1 MQISLKHSDHHF
13 KSGKMGAISLSDAA
27 FRTHP
32 HLCYPFVSSASHC
45 DLSSYFGF
53 NWHSLI
59 RRKYSNSIR
68 LSKTLCFAPI
78 HREVRCKGDLLSK
91 SFSSRGDSANT
102 LTDVIDNGD
111 DNSSGRSELL
121 EVNEN
126 ELLEARQDLS
136 EARARLEATEKE
148 RVELLEEL
156 ARSEAKQEEYM
167 ATIMHDKNL
176 AIAELE
182 AAKALFNQNLQ
193 ESVEEKFNLESKLVL
208 AKQDAVE
215 LAVQVEKL
223 AEISFQQATAHI
235 LEDAELRVSAAET
248 SAAEAAYQIEERIRN
263 AIEGTIMSVVEKS
276 KEAIEKALAVAE
288 TASEQSTKVMA
299 TFTDSI
305 PVGEIASIQSQ
316 NLKLQNSIDDL
327 KSQLSLSRSEADKLK
342 LELKQAREQANAI
355 ELRASDA
362 LKALLEYQESSRK
375 KSLQQEE
382 EVKSL
387 MEKMKK
393 DAADKQKAASKAIKA
408 ELNAIKAAV
417 ESAKE
422 TTRSKDEAYLRRCEA
437 LQKSLKASE
446 AASKMW
452 RQRAELAESLLLKE
466 GPLGEREED
475 AKFVV
480 NGGRID
486 LLMDDDSQ
494 KWKLLSDGPR
504 REIPDW
510 MARRIRSI
518 CPKFPPRKV
527 DISEALTSKF
537 KSLNLPNPSEV
548 WSIAQEK
555 TKEGD
560 TLIEHVIEKEIIEK
574 KRKALERALQRKT
587 IQWQKTPEQTKL
599 EPGTGT
605 GREIVF
611 QGFNWES
618 WRRQWYLELAPKAA
632 DLSRCGITAVWFPPP
647 TESVAPQGYM
657 PSDLYN
663 LNSAYGSV
671 EELKYCIEEMHN
683 QDLLALGDVVLNH
696 RCAHKQSPNG
706 VWNIFGGKLAWGPD
720 AIVCDDPNFQ
730 GRGNPS
736 SGDIFHA
743 APNIDHSQDFVRRDV
758 KEWLNWLRNDIGFDG
773 WRLDFVR
780 GFSGGYVKEYIEASN
795 PAFAIGEYWDSLA
808 YEGGN
813 LCYNQDAHRQRIVN
827 WINATGGTSS
837 AFDVTTKGILHSAL
851 HNEYWRLIDPQ
862 GKPTGVMGWWP
873 SRAVT
878 FLENHDTGS
887 TQGHWPFPRDKL
899 TQGYAYILTHPGT
912 PVVFYDHF
920 YDFGIHDII
929 TELIEARKRAA
940 IHCRSPVKIFHATGD
955 GYAAQVGDTLVMKL
969 GHFDWNPSKEVN
981 LDGSWQMFVDKGS
994 DYRLWL
1000 RQ

>member
-1 MQISLKHSDHHF
+1 MKYQAKRATKSD
-13 KSGKMGAISLSDAA
+13 KCEDMSAILLSDAVL
-27 FRTHP
+27 RTLPCHRNGFSGKQNCHNLVFDHKWHP
-32 HLCYPFVSSASHC
+32 MAVIHKTFPKKKRKSLYASAWPSRSRLVVCSSM
-45 DLSSYFGF
+45 G
-53 NWHSLI
+53 
-59 RRKYSNSIR
+59 
-68 LSKTLCFAPI
+68 
-78 HREVRCKGDLLSK
+78 
-91 SFSSRGDSANT
+91 GDSGEDFTNFF
-102 LTDVIDNGD
+102 DDGD
-111 DNSSGRSELL
+111 GPSGKSKVL
-121 EVNEN
+121 EIGEN
-126 ELLEARQDLS
+126 ELLATRESLS
-136 EARARLEATEKE
+136 EARKREEAIEKE
-148 RVELLEEL
+148 RDKLLEEL
-156 ARSEAKQEEYM
+156 ARSEAKQQEYM
-167 ATIMHDKNL
+167 ATIMHDKEL
-176 AIAELE
+176 AVAELE
-182 AAKALFNQNLQ
+182 AAKALFHQKLQ
-193 ESVEEKFNLESKLVL
+193 ESVEEKFNLESQLVL
-208 AKQDAVE
+208 AKQDALE

-223 AEISFQQATAHI
+223 AEIAFQQATSHI
-235 LEDAELRVSAAET
+235 LEDAQLRVAAAET
-248 SAAEAAYQIEERIRN
+248 SAAEAACQIEEQIRS
-263 AIEGTIMSVVEKS
+263 ATEGTILSIVKQS
-276 KEAIEKALAVAE
+276 RDAIEKALAVAQAAGDY
-288 TASEQSTKVMA
+288 TAKAMA
-299 TFTDSI
+299 AFTDDLNPVEEIVSI
-305 PVGEIASIQSQ
+305 KSKNV
-316 NLKLQNSIDDL
+316 KLQNALTDL
-327 KSQLSLSRSEADKLK
+327 ESQLLGSKNEIGRLK
-342 LELKQAREQANAI
+342 LELEQTLQRANAY
-355 ELRASDA
+355 ELQVYNAE
-362 LKALLEYQESSRK
+362 KQLLEFQESTRK
-375 KSLQQEE
+375 AAHQQEE
-382 EVKSL
+382 EVRVL
-387 MEKMKK
+387 LEKMKK
-393 DAADKQKAASKAIKA
+393 DSADRRKAASKAFKV
-408 ELNAIKAAV
+408 ELETIKAAL
-417 ESAKE
+417 EAAKE
-422 TTRSKDEAYLRRCEA
+422 AAHSKDEAYMRRCEA
-437 LQKSLKASE
+437 LQRSLKAAEATSE
-446 AASKMW
+446 TW
-452 RQRAELAESLLLKE
+452 RRRAEVAESLLLKQVPLSE
-466 GPLGEREED
+466 GEED
-475 AKFVV
+475 AIYVV

-510 MARRIRSI
+510 MTRQIRSI
-518 CPKFPPRKV
+518 CPKFPPRK
-527 DISEALTSKF
+527 IGLSEARLSKF
-537 KSLNLPNPSEV
+537 KTLELPKPDEV

-560 TLIEHVIEKEIIEK
+560 TFVEHVMEKEIIEK

-587 IQWQKTPEQTKL
+587 VKWQITPEETKL

-663 LNSAYGSV
+663 LNSAYGSQ

-706 VWNIFGGKLAWGPD
+706 VWNIFGGRLAWGPE

-730 GRGNPS
+730 GSGNPS

-743 APNIDHSQDFVRRDV
+743 APNIDHSQDFVRRDI

-780 GFSGGYVKEYIEASN
+780 GFSGGYVKEYVEASN

-851 HNEYWRLIDPQ
+851 HNQYWRLIDPQ

-887 TQGHWPFPRDKL
+887 TQGHWPFPREKL
-899 TQGYAYILTHPGT
+899 MQGYAYILTHPGT

-920 YDFGIHDII
+920 YDFGIRDII
-929 TELIEARKRAA
+929 TELIEARRRSG
-940 IHCRSPVKIFHATGD
+940 IHCRSPIKIYHAHND
-955 GYAAQVGDTLVMKL
+955 GYVAKIGDTLVVKL
-969 GHFDWNPSKEVN
+969 GQFDWNPSKEVD
-981 LDGSWQMFVDKGS
+981 LDGSWQKFVDKGM
-994 DYRLWL
+994 DYQLWL